1 MSENQKYSILSNERV
16 RRLSNI
22 SPGVDITEK
31 IVVLDKFTTQMKSSG
46 YSRMEIVEAVC
57 SGAKGFKGK
66 VKRRD
71 LEGIEGIGFYRTS
84 KSTLKQRVK
93 KKLTQK
99 TSRYKARRKKEEKGA
114 KWKGKR

>member
-1 MSENQKYSILSNERV
+1 MSENQKYSILSNELV

-31 IVVLDKFTTQMKSSG
+31 IVVLVTTQMKSSG
-46 YSRMEIVEAVC
+46 YSRMEIVKAVC

-99 TSRYKARRKKEEKGA
+99 TSWYKARRKKEEKGA

>member
-46 YSRMEIVEAVC
+46 YSRMEIVKA
-57 SGAKGFKGK
+57 G
-66 VKRRD
+66 
-71 LEGIEGIGFYRTS
+71 LP
-84 KSTLKQRVK
+84 K
-93 KKLTQK
+93 KFA
-99 TSRYKARRKKEEKGA
+99 SFF
-114 KWKGKR
+114 